1 MTPRDDEFYIGYEP
15 ATPPGLGMRLRRAGV
30 VLGLGLAIAAGV
42 VLAAHQRLA
51 PARFE
56 FGRPREVTGR
66 LERRPYPALMSGG
79 SRIWLAGQ
87 GKHGAEDALAHLRDG
102 PVTLRGT
109 PIARGSH
116 AMLEVV
122 TGSASA
128 AGDDHPDAAA
138 ATAPAHAPRRAGREV
153 TLTGEIVDS
162 KCFLGVMNPGE
173 GTVHR
178 DCARL
183 CLRGGLPPM
192 LLVRG
197 GQGEEALVVLVAAS
211 GAPIGRALADIAG
224 VPVLVRGVL
233 IRDGSTLVLH
243 ADRERFQVL

>member
-15 ATPPGLGMRLRRAGV
+15 ATPPGIGRRLRRAGLA
-30 VLGLGLAIAAGV
+30 LGLGLAIAAGV
-42 VLAAHQRLA
+42 VLAAHQRLS
-51 PARFE
+51 PSRFD

-66 LERRPYPALMSGG
+66 LERRPYPALMTGG
-79 SRIWLAGQ
+79 RPIWLVGQ
-87 GKHGAEDALAHLRDG
+87 GKHGAEDTLAHLPDG
-102 PVTLRGT
+102 PVSLHGT

-116 AMLEVV
+116 TMLEVV
-122 TGSASA
+122 AGSASA
-128 AGDDHPDAAA
+128 AAADRVDSAA
-138 ATAPAHAPRRAGREV
+138 ATAPEDTADTGREV
-153 TLTGEIVDS
+153 TLTGEIVDG

-197 GQGEEALVVLVAAS
+197 GLGEEALVVLVSTA
-211 GAPIGRALADIAG
+211 GEPIGRALAEIAG
-224 VPVLVRGVL
+224 VPVTVRGLL
-233 IRDGSTLVLH
+233 IRDGSTLVLR
-243 ADRERFQVL
+243 ADRKQFQTL